1 MRTLRAAMTSVST
14 TWAAS
19 DFSGMTRAFRLSAT
33 VLATALIVGLA
44 AFVAVAMGL
53 T

>member
-1 MRTLRAAMTSVST
+1 MRTLRTAMRTVSMSWSAA
-14 TWAAS
+14 
-19 DFSGMTRAFRLSAT
+19 DFSGVATAFRLSAT
-33 VLATALIVGLA
+33 VLATALMVALA